1 MRALAWAS
9 AAALSLVVV
18 HLALGGASYSPAAV
32 ADPCVQRD
40 WRGPDGF
47 QELAEQIVLSGLD
60 GAACELGVSR
70 EEIVLAFASRAAL
83 DRFAREEEISDER
96 LARLVRE
103 GLARAVD
110 DAERADAID
119 PTLAELFRGVIRR
132 IPLDELLDLVEELPR
147 F

>member
-1 MRALAWAS
+1 
-9 AAALSLVVV
+9 
-18 HLALGGASYSPAAV
+18 
-32 ADPCVQRD
+32 
-40 WRGPDGF
+40 
-47 QELAEQIVLSGLD
+47 
-60 GAACELGVSR
+60 
-70 EEIVLAFASRAAL
+70 VLAFASRAAL